1 MQNTGIPY
9 IMVLWKND
17 IKMYKPFGAF
27 SYAIKQ
33 E

>member
-17 IKMYKPFGAF
+17 IKMYKPV
-27 SYAIKQ
+27 
-33 E
+33 EPV